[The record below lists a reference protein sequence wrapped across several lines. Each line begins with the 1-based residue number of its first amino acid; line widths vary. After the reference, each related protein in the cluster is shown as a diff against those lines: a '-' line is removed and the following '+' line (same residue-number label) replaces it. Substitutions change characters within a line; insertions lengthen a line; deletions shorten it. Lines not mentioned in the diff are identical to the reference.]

1 MPNHKPKQHE
11 FREKNPMGKK
21 ETRSAR
27 QDNRQNDDAEES
39 TKNRRVYL
47 FGRLENEIA
56 LPVIK
61 RLLKLNDRNA
71 HKPIDLIINSA
82 GGNGYNADAIIAT
95 MCQISAPVNTICT
108 GHALSGACEVLASG
122 TGKRIAYEYATIMF
136 HQTLWEADGDIT
148 NLEIQAKQGQRFR
161 DAQIHLLS
169 RCTGQDEKTIRRD
182 IERDFYLSSKEA
194 LAYGLIDEV
203 VPLGRRGGTATH
215 SNGKVTPK
223 AVAARSKSEGTRK
236 TAAARK

>member
-1 MPNHKPKQHE
+1 
-11 FREKNPMGKK
+11 MGKK

-27 QDNRQNDDAEES
+27 QDNRQNNDAEES

-71 HKPIDLIINSA
+71 HKPIDLIIYLEA

-95 MCQISAPVNTICT
+95 MCQISRLVNTICT
-108 GHALSGACEVLASG
+108 GHALSGACEVPLAPAPAKESLTSMPPSCSTRLSG
-122 TGKRIAYEYATIMF
+122 KQMAQH
-136 HQTLWEADGDIT
+136 HQSGNSSQTRSA
-148 NLEIQAKQGQRFR
+148 FPR

-182 IERDFYLSSKEA
+182 IERDFYMSSKEA

-203 VPLGRRGGTATH
+203 VPHGRRGGAASH
-215 SNGKVTPK
+215 SNGKVTTK